1 MDSDSKNIPWN
12 KIIKKDAVGINHE
25 DFGKI
30 QEVGSVSIL
39 TKKGFLNT
47 EFFDIP
53 KDLVSSYDGDRVY
66 FKINEQE
73 ARNFSKRN
81 SSLVTEK
88 EEEAR
93 NFSKRN
99 SSLVTEKEEEARN
112 FSKRNSSL
120 VTEKEEKVEDSSIT
134 QSKITVEDEN
144 TNLSTDYTSIDNK
157 NNDIVIPLMSEELV
171 VTKKEVT
178 DEVIIT
184 KKPVTE
190 TKTEQ
195 VQLMHEEIRI
205 ERRPVSNS
213 KDSPDTSI
221 TKEDIP
227 AIESKTEIKIPLKR
241 EEVKVTKK
249 PYVKEEIIVKR
260 QPVNEIRK
268 ISEEIITEEIVE
280 PGNV

>member
-1 MDSDSKNIPWN
+1 MESDSKDIPWN
-12 KIIKKDAVGINHE
+12 EIIKKEAVGINNE
-25 DFGKI
+25 DLGKV

-53 KDLVSSYDGDRVY
+53 KDLVERYDGEKVY
-66 FKINEQE
+66 FKIN
-73 ARNFSKRN
+73 
-81 SSLVTEK
+81 

-99 SSLVTEKEEEARN
+99 SSL
-112 FSKRNSSL
+112 L
-120 VTEKEEKVEDSSIT
+120 TEKEEKEEDSTIN
-134 QSKITVEDEN
+134 QSKITAEDEN
-144 TNLSTDYTSIDNK
+144 NNLSTDYTSIENK

-171 VTKKEVT
+171 VTKTEVT

-213 KDSPDTSI
+213 KDSSDTST

-227 AIESKTEIKIPLKR
+227 PIESKTEIKIPLKR

-260 QPVNEIRK
+260 QPVSEIRK
-268 ISEEIITEEIVE
+268 ISEEIITEQIVE

>member
-1 MDSDSKNIPWN
+1 M
-12 KIIKKDAVGINHE
+12 KK
-25 DFGKI
+25 K
-30 QEVGSVSIL
+30 QEISLKEIHHCDEKEEKEV
-39 TKKGFLNT
+39 
-47 EFFDIP
+47 
-53 KDLVSSYDGDRVY
+53 
-66 FKINEQE
+66 
-73 ARNFSKRN
+73 RNFSKRN
-81 SSLVTEK
+81 SSLM
-88 EEEAR
+88 
-93 NFSKRN
+93 
-99 SSLVTEKEEEARN
+99 
-112 FSKRNSSL
+112 
-120 VTEKEEKVEDSSIT
+120 TEKEEKEEDSSIN
-134 QSKITVEDEN
+134 QSKITAEDEN
-144 TNLSTDYTSIDNK
+144 NNLSTDYTSIDNK

-205 ERRPVSNS
+205 ERRPASNS
-213 KDSPDTSI
+213 KDSPGNST

-227 AIESKTEIKIPLKR
+227 PIESKTEIKIPLKR

-260 QPVNEIRK
+260 QPVTEIRK
-268 ISEEIITEEIVE
+268 ISEEIITEQIVE

>member
-12 KIIKKDAVGINHE
+12 EIIKKDAVGINHE

-53 KDLVSSYDGDRVY
+53 KDLVASYDGNKVY
-66 FKINEQE
+66 FKIN
-73 ARNFSKRN
+73 
-81 SSLVTEK
+81 

-99 SSLVTEKEEEARN
+99 SSLM
-112 FSKRNSSL
+112 
-120 VTEKEEKVEDSSIT
+120 TEKEEKEEDSSIN
-134 QSKITVEDEN
+134 QSKITAEAEN
-144 TNLSTDYTSIDNK
+144 NSLSTDYTSIDNK

-171 VTKKEVT
+171 ITKKEVT

-213 KDSPDTSI
+213 KDSPGNST

-227 AIESKTEIKIPLKR
+227 PIESKTEIKIPLKR

-260 QPVNEIRK
+260 QPVTEIRK
-268 ISEEIITEEIVE
+268 ISEEIITEQIVE

>member
-1 MDSDSKNIPWN
+1 MDSDSKNIPW
-12 KIIKKDAVGINHE
+12 KEIIKKDAVGINHE

-66 FKINEQE
+66 FKINE
-73 ARNFSKRN
+73 
-81 SSLVTEK
+81 
-88 EEEAR
+88 EEAR
-93 NFSKRN
+93 NFSTRN
-99 SSLVTEKEEEARN
+99 SSLMTEKE
-112 FSKRNSSL
+112 
-120 VTEKEEKVEDSSIT
+120 EDSSIT
-134 QSKITVEDEN
+134 QSKITAEDEN
-144 TNLSTDYTSIDNK
+144 NNLSTDYTSIDNK

-213 KDSPDTSI
+213 KNSPVTRYNKRRYTSNR
-221 TKEDIP
+221 
-227 AIESKTEIKIPLKR
+227 IK
-241 EEVKVTKK
+241 
-249 PYVKEEIIVKR
+249 
-260 QPVNEIRK
+260 N
-268 ISEEIITEEIVE
+268 
-280 PGNV
+280 

>member
-1 MDSDSKNIPWN
+1 MDSDSKNIPW
-12 KIIKKDAVGINHE
+12 KEIIKKDAVGINHE

-47 EFFDIP
+47 EFFNIP
-53 KDLVSSYDGDRVY
+53 KDLVASYDGNKVY
-66 FKINEQE
+66 FQIN
-73 ARNFSKRN
+73 
-81 SSLVTEK
+81 

-99 SSLVTEKEEEARN
+99 SSLM
-112 FSKRNSSL
+112 
-120 VTEKEEKVEDSSIT
+120 TEKEEKEDSSIN
-134 QSKITVEDEN
+134 QSKITAEDEN
-144 TNLSTDYTSIDNK
+144 NNLSTDYTSIDNK

-205 ERRPVSNS
+205 ERRPASTS
-213 KDSPDTSI
+213 KDSPDTST

-227 AIESKTEIKIPLKR
+227 PIESKTEIKIPLKR

-249 PYVKEEIIVKR
+249 PYVKEEVIIKK
-260 QPVNEIRK
+260 NAFTDSKEITGDVT
-268 ISEEIITEEIVE
+268 S
-280 PGNV
+280 

>member
-12 KIIKKDAVGINHE
+12 EIIKKDAVGINHE

-30 QEVGSVSIL
+30 QEVGSVSVL

-53 KDLVSSYDGDRVY
+53 KDLVASYDGDKVY
-66 FKINEQE
+66 FKIN
-73 ARNFSKRN
+73 
-81 SSLVTEK
+81 
-88 EEEAR
+88 
-93 NFSKRN
+93 
-99 SSLVTEKEEEARN
+99 EEEARN

-120 VTEKEEKVEDSSIT
+120 VTEKEEKAEDSSIN
-134 QSKITVEDEN
+134 QSKITAEDEN
-144 TNLSTDYTSIDNK
+144 NNLSTDYTSIDNK

-190 TKTEQ
+190 TKIEQ

-213 KDSPDTSI
+213 KDSPDSST

-227 AIESKTEIKIPLKR
+227 PIESKTEIKIPLKR

-260 QPVNEIRK
+260 HPVTEIRK
-268 ISEEIITEEIVE
+268 ISEEIITEQIVE

>member
-12 KIIKKDAVGINHE
+12 EIIKKDAVGINHE

-53 KDLVSSYDGDRVY
+53 KDLVASYDGDKVY
-66 FKINEQE
+66 FKIN
-73 ARNFSKRN
+73 
-81 SSLVTEK
+81 

-99 SSLVTEKEEEARN
+99 SSLM
-112 FSKRNSSL
+112 
-120 VTEKEEKVEDSSIT
+120 TEKEEKEDSSIN
-134 QSKITVEDEN
+134 QSKITAEDEN
-144 TNLSTDYTSIDNK
+144 NNLSTDYTSIDNK

-205 ERRPVSNS
+205 ERRPASNS
-213 KDSPDTSI
+213 KDSPDTRT

-227 AIESKTEIKIPLKR
+227 PIESKTEIKIPLKR
-241 EEVKVTKK
+241 EEVKSYKK
-249 PYVKEEIIVKR
+249 ALC
-260 QPVNEIRK
+260 
-268 ISEEIITEEIVE
+268 
-280 PGNV
+280 

>member
-12 KIIKKDAVGINHE
+12 EIIKKDAVGINHE

-53 KDLVSSYDGDRVY
+53 KDLVASYDGDKVY
-66 FKINEQE
+66 FKIN
-73 ARNFSKRN
+73 
-81 SSLVTEK
+81 
-88 EEEAR
+88 
-93 NFSKRN
+93 
-99 SSLVTEKEEEARN
+99 EEEARN

-120 VTEKEEKVEDSSIT
+120 VTEKEEKEEDSSIN
-134 QSKITVEDEN
+134 QSKITAEDEN
-144 TNLSTDYTSIDNK
+144 NNLSTDYTSIDNK

-213 KDSPDTSI
+213 KDSPGTST

-227 AIESKTEIKIPLKR
+227 PIESKTEIKIPLKR

-260 QPVNEIRK
+260 QPVTEIRK
-268 ISEEIITEEIVE
+268 ISEEIITEQIVE